1 MVNILQSIVNA
12 AISCLMK
19 MSRKW
24 AFVHVDI
31 SWGACRR
38 IILRDLVNV
47 NYQLKEESLGLWASA
62 TSLGTCHWQPPLT
75 SAWTH
80 TSFFFLEN
88 ARELQFFVYKEEENK
103 FWLHIAEHHRL
114 TLSWHVV
121 VWNKNN
127 QPNTHESRQSRIRD
141 LGSLAPGEE
150 GSTRFRAAC
159 WLRLQVP
166 GTVIFCRTWL
176 PNASHSET
184 VAQAFNQSSHGV
196 DPRVKK
202 LRQRRQRSRNWKIAE
217 RRKMYTPM

>member
-1 MVNILQSIVNA
+1 MGFSDESRHLSLTTTPNIRMN
-12 AISCLMK
+12 
-19 MSRKW
+19 
-24 AFVHVDI
+24 
-31 SWGACRR
+31 
-38 IILRDLVNV
+38 
-47 NYQLKEESLGLWASA
+47 
-62 TSLGTCHWQPPLT
+62 
-75 SAWTH
+75 TH
-80 TSFFFLEN
+80 EFFSLEN

-114 TLSWHVV
+114 TLSWHEV

-127 QPNTHESRQSRIRD
+127 QLNTHESRQSRIRD

-217 RRKMYTPM
+217 RNGTLETFGRKGMSDWRQWEKFAGEINKDLFV